1 MQTTRSV
8 ESRALCAVLWMGIL
22 WRVILTQDEAPTPPP
37 TSPPVVQGAA
47 PQEGTSE
54 AVSMGQELLES
65 VLAHKDQ
72 LLAQKGMELPTAL
85 PADLLP
91 MLRKSLGSRPPAGAL
106 SPEQQ
111 HLLRKI
117 LPAHGG
123 APHMTQPLAALTG
136 LIEVPKATAMHGS
149 VRLTTL
155 PQEADS
161 GALSAGTVVTTATAT
176 GREPGALP
184 SAVSRCLVSFSDPE
198 GYIDSAAD
206 PPLPDGTFLRCS
218 YTVSVY
224 MGYGVELQV
233 KSVNLSEGEELSIRG
248 VDEGGDLLVLANH
261 TLLVEGQVIRSPS
274 NTISVFYR
282 SSPEGGVGTFQ
293 LHYQVFRLSC
303 ALPRRPHFGEV
314 SVLDLHPGGTAHFSC
329 HMGYHLQGASTLT
342 CLNASLPIWSQ
353 QEPSCRALCGGM
365 VKNAT
370 VGRVLSP
377 SPHPGPNNTLDRSCS
392 WSLEAPNRQRL
403 HLHLERMVLGHT
415 DRLVLWS
422 GLDAG
427 SVVLFDSARGG
438 PIPFEGVISEG
449 PAVRVQF
456 ITDQPNQHN
465 TGFSIRYEGTLPKS
479 HIPRYAFEK
488 GHCYEPYI
496 QNGNFSTTDTSYSVG
511 TMVQFSCDAGHS
523 LEQGPPV
530 IECINTRDP
539 YWNDTEPLC
548 KALCGGDLTG
558 PSGVVLSPNWPEW
571 YGEGEDCTWRIHVG
585 EDKRVLLD
593 VQLLNLSDSDM
604 LTILDGEEVTTR
616 ILGQYVGGISPFK
629 LSSSTPDLT
638 ITFHSDPAGLV
649 FGKGE
654 GFVINY
660 MEVSRNDSCPDLPE
674 IQNGWKT
681 TSHTA
686 LVRGA
691 RITYQ
696 CDPGYDLVGKETLT
710 CQLDLIW
717 SNQPP
722 FCEKSEKVGQGQVM
736 SVSLRQVM
744 SMSQGQVMPVGQGE
758 VISVG
763 LRQGQVMFVVQG
775 QVMFV
780 GLRQV
785 MSMGQGQGQVM
796 SVGLRQVMSMGQGQ
810 VLSVDQGQVMS
821 MGHSQVMSVCTGQ
834 VLSVDQGQ
842 VMSTGHSQVMSVGQ
856 RQVLSMGQGQVMS
869 ESGTVM
875 YCTDPGHVE
884 HSVRTL
890 SDPKL
895 LVGTTIQYSCNL
907 GYILQG
913 GATLTCYGR
922 EPGTPVWTSRL
933 PRCVSEEAVSCENP
947 GLPDNG
953 YQILS
958 KRLYLPGESLT
969 FMCYQGYELIG
980 EIAIKCI
987 LGNPS
992 FWSGPLPLCRA
1003 NHECSGNHALEGK
1016 FHYCLIPV
1024 EHSTS
1029 RSVHMMAEAT
1039 AETSLDGGS
1048 LTLAIFILVLLL
1060 SVLLGGAYIY
1070 ITRCRYHSNLRLP
1083 LMYPH
1088 PYSQITVETEFDNPL
1103 YETGGVSRVKNHI

>member
-1 MQTTRSV
+1 MRAPRLVLSSV
-8 ESRALCAVLWMGIL
+8 FWMGIL
-22 WRVILTQDEAPTPPP
+22 LRVVSTQDEIGVTP
-37 TSPPVVQGAA
+37 SASLPPVFQGEA
-47 PQEGTSE
+47 PRESHGG
-54 AVSMGQELLES
+54 AVSMGEDLLDS

-72 LLAQKGMELPTAL
+72 LLAQKGVELPTAL
-85 PADLLP
+85 PAELMP
-91 MLRKSLGSRPPAGAL
+91 VLRKGLGSGPRAGAL

-111 HLLRKI
+111 QLLRKM
-117 LPAHGG
+117 LPAHSEAQHPTQLPVAEVLSE
-123 APHMTQPLAALTG
+123 APERPPVRSTDGPAMATQAAK
-136 LIEVPKATAMHGS
+136 ENEPS
-149 VRLTTL
+149 TT
-155 PQEADS
+155 
-161 GALSAGTVVTTATAT
+161 TIVTTTMDKET
-176 GREPGALP
+176 EPDVLP
-184 SAVSRCLVSFSDPE
+184 SAASSCMINFSDPE
-198 GYIDSAAD
+198 GYIDSSDD
-206 PPLPDGTFLRCS
+206 PPLPDGAFLQCT
-218 YTVSVY
+218 YTVTVY
-224 MGYGVELQV
+224 TGYGVELQV
-233 KSVNLSEGEELSIRG
+233 KSVNLSESEQLSIKG
-248 VDEGGDLLVLANH
+248 VDEGGALLVLANQ
-261 TLLVEGQVIRSPS
+261 TLLVEGQVIRSLT
-274 NTISVFYR
+274 NMILVFYR
-282 SSPEGGVGTFQ
+282 SSPEGGMGMFQ
-293 LHYQVFRLSC
+293 LHYQLFRLSC

-314 SVLDLHPGGTAHFSC
+314 SVLDLHPGGSAHFSC
-329 HMGYHLQGASTLT
+329 HMGYHLQGAATLT
-342 CLNASLPIWSQ
+342 CLNASLPVWSQ
-353 QEPSCRALCGGM
+353 REPNCRALCGGT

-377 SPHPGPNNTLDRSCS
+377 SPHPGHNSSLDRSCS
-392 WSLEAPNRQRL
+392 WSLEAPSGQRL
-403 HLHLERMVLGHT
+403 HLHLERMALGPT

-427 SVVLFDSARGG
+427 SVVLFDSGQRG

-449 PAVRVQF
+449 PAVRIQF
-456 ITDQPNQHN
+456 ITDQPNNHN
-465 TGFSIRYEGTLPKS
+465 TGFNIRYE
-479 HIPRYAFEK
+479 AFEK

-496 QNGNFSTTDTSYSVG
+496 QNGNFSTTDLTYGVG
-511 TMVQFSCDAGHS
+511 AVVQFSCDPGHS

-548 KALCGGDLTG
+548 KALCGGDLSG
-558 PSGVVLSPNWPEW
+558 PGGVILSPNWPEW
-571 YGEGEDCTWRIHVG
+571 YGEGEDCSWRIHVG

-604 LTILDGEEVTTR
+604 LTILDGDEVTTR
-616 ILGQYVGGISPFK
+616 ILGQYVGGTSPFK
-629 LSSSTPDLT
+629 LSSTTPDLT

-654 GFVINY
+654 GFIINY

-681 TSHTA
+681 TSHAA

-710 CQLDLIW
+710 CQLDLSW
-717 SNQPP
+717 STQPP
-722 FCEKSEKVGQGQVM
+722 FCEK
-736 SVSLRQVM
+736 
-744 SMSQGQVMPVGQGE
+744 
-758 VISVG
+758 I
-763 LRQGQVMFVVQG
+763 
-775 QVMFV
+775 
-780 GLRQV
+780 
-785 MSMGQGQGQVM
+785 
-796 SVGLRQVMSMGQGQ
+796 
-810 VLSVDQGQVMS
+810 
-821 MGHSQVMSVCTGQ
+821 
-834 VLSVDQGQ
+834 
-842 VMSTGHSQVMSVGQ
+842 
-856 RQVLSMGQGQVMS
+856 
-869 ESGTVM
+869 M

-895 LVGTTIQYSCNL
+895 LVGTTIQYSCNP

-933 PRCVSEEAVSCENP
+933 PHCVSEESVSCENP

-1003 NHECSGNHALEGK
+1003 NHECSSNHALE
-1016 FHYCLIPV
+1016 V
-1024 EHSTS
+1024 
-1029 RSVHMMAEAT
+1029 AEAT
-1039 AETSLDGGS
+1039 AESSLDGGS
-1048 LTLAIFILVLLL
+1048 MALAIFILVLLL
-1060 SVLLGGAYIY
+1060 SVLLGGTYIY
-1070 ITRCRYHSNLRLP
+1070 LTRCRYHSNLRLP

-1103 YETGGVSRVKNHI
+1103 YETGGDTREYEVSI

>member
-1 MQTTRSV
+1 MHTTRSV
-8 ESRALCAVLWMGIL
+8 ESRALYAVLWMGIL
-22 WRVILTQDEAPTPPP
+22 WRGILTQDGAGPTPPP
-37 TSPPVVQGAA
+37 YSPPAVHGPAPSEGMSEGA
-47 PQEGTSE
+47 S
-54 AVSMGQELLES
+54 VGQDLLDS
-65 VLAHKDQ
+65 VLAHKDH
-72 LLAQKGMELPTAL
+72 LLAQKGVELATAL
-85 PADLLP
+85 PADILP
-91 MLRKSLGSRPPAGAL
+91 VLGKSQGPGSPARPL
-106 SPEQQ
+106 SPEHQR
-111 HLLRKI
+111 LLKKM
-117 LPAHGG
+117 LTAHSG
-123 APHMTQPLAALTG
+123 APHSTQAQAGLT
-136 LIEVPKATAMHGS
+136 EAFDATTMHS
-149 VRLTTL
+149 TNRSTMS
-155 PQEADS
+155 PQEAGGGELPS
-161 GALSAGTVVTTATAT
+161 GTVITTATAM
-176 GREPGALP
+176 EPTPGTFP
-184 SAVSRCLVSFSDPE
+184 SAVSRCMVSFLDPE
-198 GYIDSAAD
+198 GYIDSTAD
-206 PPLPDGTFLRCS
+206 QPLPAGAFLRCT
-218 YTVSVY
+218 YTVNVY
-224 MGYGVELQV
+224 TGYGVELQV

-248 VDEGGDLLVLANH
+248 VDEDGDLLMLANH
-261 TLLVEGQVIRSPS
+261 TLLVEGQVIRSPT

-282 SSPEGGVGTFQ
+282 SSPEGGVGVFQ
-293 LHYQVFRLSC
+293 LHYQLYRLSC

-314 SVLDLHPGGTAHFSC
+314 SVLDLRPGGTAHFSC
-329 HMGYHLQGASTLT
+329 HMGYHLQGASMLT
-342 CLNASLPIWSQ
+342 CLNASLPVWSQ
-353 QEPSCRALCGGM
+353 QEPSCRALCGGI

-377 SPHPGPNNTLDRSCS
+377 SPHPGPNSTLDRSCS
-392 WSLEAPNRQRL
+392 WSLEAPSRQRL
-403 HLHLERMVLGHT
+403 HLHLERMVLGLT

-449 PAVRVQF
+449 PAVRIQF
-456 ITDQPNQHN
+456 ITDQLNNHN
-465 TGFSIRYEGTLPKS
+465 TGFNIRYE
-479 HIPRYAFEK
+479 AFEK

-496 QNGNFSTTDTSYSVG
+496 QNGNFSTSDASYSVG
-511 TMVQFSCDAGHS
+511 TIVQFTCDAGHS

-548 KALCGGDLTG
+548 KALCGGDLSG
-558 PSGVVLSPNWPEW
+558 PGGVILSPNWPEW
-571 YGEGEDCTWRIHVG
+571 YGEGEDCTWRIRVG

-604 LTILDGEEVTTR
+604 LTILDGDEVTTR
-616 ILGQYVGGISPFK
+616 ILGQYVGGTSPFK
-629 LSSSTPDLT
+629 LSSTTPDLT

-654 GFVINY
+654 GFIINY

-686 LVRGA
+686 LVRGS

-696 CDPGYDLVGKETLT
+696 CDPGYDLVGRETLT
-710 CQLDLIW
+710 CQLDLTW

-722 FCEKSEKVGQGQVM
+722 FCEK
-736 SVSLRQVM
+736 
-744 SMSQGQVMPVGQGE
+744 
-758 VISVG
+758 I
-763 LRQGQVMFVVQG
+763 
-775 QVMFV
+775 
-780 GLRQV
+780 
-785 MSMGQGQGQVM
+785 
-796 SVGLRQVMSMGQGQ
+796 
-810 VLSVDQGQVMS
+810 
-821 MGHSQVMSVCTGQ
+821 
-834 VLSVDQGQ
+834 
-842 VMSTGHSQVMSVGQ
+842 
-856 RQVLSMGQGQVMS
+856 
-869 ESGTVM
+869 M

-895 LVGTTIQYSCNL
+895 LVGTTIQYSCNP

-933 PRCVSEEAVSCENP
+933 PHCVSEEAVSCENP
-947 GLPDNG
+947 GLPHNG

-958 KRLYLPGESLT
+958 KRLYLPGESLS
-969 FMCYQGYELIG
+969 FMCYEGYELIG

-992 FWSGPLPLCRA
+992 FWSGQLPLCRA
-1003 NHECSGNHALEGK
+1003 NHECSGNHALE
-1016 FHYCLIPV
+1016 V
-1024 EHSTS
+1024 
-1029 RSVHMMAEAT
+1029 AEAT

-1048 LTLAIFILVLLL
+1048 TTLAIFILALLL

-1070 ITRCRYHSNLRLP
+1070 VTRCRYHPNLRLP

-1103 YETGGVSRVKNHI
+1103 YETGGDTREYEVSI